1 MALLDGL
8 EKSLEGV
15 FVKSAPKLP
24 ERGKEVLVAWLPWI
38 NLVLGILTLWA
49 VYWLWQ
55 WAHAVNNLVDFTN
68 QFSQVYGGPTITGR
82 ELTAMVWV
90 GLVVLGVEA
99 VLFLMAFQATR
110 TRSKRGWNLMFYA
123 LLVNLVY
130 GILVIFTDYGGVGS
144 FIGYL
149 IGTIIGLWLLF
160 QIRSKYLGHRSAP
173 AEPQA

>member
-1 MALLDGL
+1 MGMLTDL
-8 EKSLEGV
+8 ENSLERV

-24 ERGKEVLVAWLPWI
+24 EKGKEMLVSWLPWI

-55 WAHAVNNLVDFTN
+55 WAHVANDLTGYVNEL
-68 QFSQVYGGPTITGR
+68 SRAYGGPDVAVR

-90 GLVVLGVEA
+90 GLIVLAVEA
-99 VLFLMAFQATR
+99 VLFIMAFQATR
-110 TRSKRGWNLMFYA
+110 THSKKGWDLMFYA

-149 IGTIIGLWLLF
+149 IGSIVGFWLLF
-160 QIRSKYLGHRSAP
+160 QIRSKYLGKHSAP